1 MKVLVF
7 CGLAILTSY
16 AFASATDTLRRQVDA
31 PVVTDQEVNRMD
43 SLIESWFSTNPAI
56 AFNKSNYESLEFS
69 ATDTPRV
76 SPEVIAERI
85 AMINTSIPLV
95 YNSTV
100 QSFIDLYVIRRRA
113 KVSEM
118 LTIGQQYFPM
128 IEEELDRQGMPMELK
143 YVAVIESAL
152 NTHAVSKAGATG
164 LWQMMYGTGKLMG
177 LQIDTYV
184 DERRDPY
191 LATQAGIAY
200 LKKMHAIYD
209 DWLLAIAAYNCGPG
223 NVNKALRKAGGG
235 DKTFWDIW
243 KYLPAETRSY
253 VPIFIAATYSF
264 EYHEEHN
271 IQPSTFSYQYEMLD
285 TVMITRKLT
294 LEKIAPSLGM
304 TVDEIK
310 LYNPGLKTN
319 TIPGSPI
326 PFPLRLPM
334 DAVAMWIS
342 NQEALYASMDS
353 PAAPAAKTIAKE
365 EPVAKTETNKEQP
378 AAKAATTSDIV
389 TVNYIVKKNDNLGYI
404 SDWFDCTVTDLKKWN
419 GLSSTKIVPGQRLKI
434 KVPAE
439 KEETYAAINTM
450 SFSEKQKL
458 TPVQMVETGEKKEQS
473 EIVYYTVRPGDTLW
487 SISKKY
493 PENSIQTLQELNSIG
508 QNETLKVG
516 AKIKIVQ

>member
-1 MKVLVF
+1 
-7 CGLAILTSY
+7 
-16 AFASATDTLRRQVDA
+16 
-31 PVVTDQEVNRMD
+31 
-43 SLIESWFSTNPAI
+43 
-56 AFNKSNYESLEFS
+56 
-69 ATDTPRV
+69 
-76 SPEVIAERI
+76 
-85 AMINTSIPLV
+85 
-95 YNSTV
+95 
-100 QSFIDLYVIRRRA
+100 
-113 KVSEM
+113 
-118 LTIGQQYFPM
+118 
-128 IEEELDRQGMPMELK
+128 
-143 YVAVIESAL
+143 
-152 NTHAVSKAGATG
+152 
-164 LWQMMYGTGKLMG
+164 
-177 LQIDTYV
+177 
-184 DERRDPY
+184 
-191 LATQAGIAY
+191 
-200 LKKMHAIYD
+200 
-209 DWLLAIAAYNCGPG
+209 
-223 NVNKALRKAGGG
+223 
-235 DKTFWDIW
+235 
-243 KYLPAETRSY
+243 
-253 VPIFIAATYSF
+253 
-264 EYHEEHN
+264 
-271 IQPSTFSYQYEMLD
+271 MLD

-342 NQEALYASMDS
+342 NQEALYASLDS
-353 PAAPAAKTIAKE
+353 PAAPAAKTVAKE
-365 EPVAKTETNKEQP
+365 EPVAKTETSKEQP
-378 AAKAATTSDIV
+378 AAKTTTTTADIV